1 MNGPAAGVGASRRLG
16 RRRRRP
22 YNSRRELA
30 AKGRAVNADCRRIAM
45 WSGPRNV
52 STALLR
58 AWGQR
63 ADAAVVD
70 EPFYACYL
78 QRTGLPHPG
87 ADEVIRSQPT
97 DWRVVA
103 DSLTGPAPGGK
114 AAFYQ
119 KHMAHHMLPEIGLD
133 WMLKVDNAFL
143 IREPAAVIV
152 SLAKVTPNAGL
163 EDTGY
168 PQLWRLYE
176 WVRERAGRAPPVV
189 DSRELLL
196 DPRRVLGLL
205 CDALGV
211 PFDDAMLSWPPGPR
225 DTDGVWA
232 KHWYDAVLRSTGF
245 EPYRPRTEPVPD
257 RLKGVLAEAEDLYA
271 RLHAV
276 RLGQ

>member
-1 MNGPAAGVGASRRLG
+1 
-16 RRRRRP
+16 
-22 YNSRRELA
+22 
-30 AKGRAVNADCRRIAM
+30 M

-78 QRTGLPHPG
+78 ARTGLPHPG

-103 DSLTGPAPGGK
+103 GSLTGPAPGGK
-114 AAFYQ
+114 AVFYQ

-133 WMLKVDNAFL
+133 WMLKVENAFL

-152 SLAKVTPNAGL
+152 SLAKVTPNARL

-168 PQLWRLYE
+168 PQLWRLYQ
-176 WVRERAGRAPPVV
+176 WARERTGRAPPVV
-189 DSRELLL
+189 DSRDLLL

-205 CDALGV
+205 CDAVGV
-211 PFDDAMLSWPPGPR
+211 PFDEAMLSWPPGPR

-232 KHWYDAVLRSTGF
+232 RHWYDAVLRSTGF

-271 RLHAV
+271 RLHGV
-276 RLGQ
+276 RLGR

>member
-1 MNGPAAGVGASRRLG
+1 
-16 RRRRRP
+16 
-22 YNSRRELA
+22 
-30 AKGRAVNADCRRIAM
+30 VNAVCRRIAM
-45 WSGPRNV
+45 WSGPRNI

-58 AWGQR
+58 AWGER

-78 QRTGLPHPG
+78 SRTGLPHPG

-103 DSLTGPAPGGK
+103 ESLTGPAPGAK
-114 AAFYQ
+114 AVFYQ
-119 KHMAHHMLPEIGLD
+119 KHMAHHMLPEIELD
-133 WMLKVDNAFL
+133 WMLKVDNTFL

-152 SLAKVTPNAGL
+152 SLAKVTPNPRL

-168 PQLWRLYE
+168 PQLWRLFE
-176 WVRERAGRAPPVV
+176 WVRERTGRAPPVV
-189 DSRELLL
+189 DSRDLLL

-211 PFDDAMLSWPPGPR
+211 PFDEVMLSWPAGPR
-225 DTDGVWA
+225 PTDGVWA

-245 EPYRPRTEPVPD
+245 EPYRPRAEPVPE
-257 RLKGVLAEAEDLYA
+257 RLKGILAEADDLYA

-276 RLGQ
+276 RLGR